1 LAHTPLGEEISPP
14 AAGDVQRRVPR
25 QGTYLMIVSLAG
37 DAHVGRANVNAGFFA
52 LAFGSALNPKLLAID
67 VLLARNRRRRAM
79 FLAVL
84 LAGFAVAA
92 TIGLVDV
99 LVVQASATIEAQRRA
114 SAAVDVA
121 LGTLLVII
129 GALVLTRWLRQR
141 RALAPAAGNQP
152 RLAKGKNGWTER
164 LLREPRLGLGVLV
177 GAIIGLPGAF
187 YLTALHRLVAGNWS
201 TATQVA
207 AVIIFVVI
215 ELMLIIIPFLF
226 LEFRPERTMA
236 TLERSQGWLL
246 THARLVVG
254 SIALALGAYLVITAI
269 ARLT

>member
-1 LAHTPLGEEISPP
+1 M
-14 AAGDVQRRVPR
+14 V
-25 QGTYLMIVSLAG
+25 VSLAG

-52 LAFGSALNPKLLAID
+52 LAFASALNPKLLAID

-84 LAGFAVAA
+84 LAGFAVAV

-99 LVVQASATIEAQRRA
+99 LVIQASATIAAQRRA
-114 SAAVDVA
+114 SAAVDLA

-129 GALVLTRWLRQR
+129 GALVLSRWPRPRRMPAPAGGSQAR
-141 RALAPAAGNQP
+141 RA
-152 RLAKGKNGWTER
+152 KKKNGWTER
-164 LLREPRLGLGVLV
+164 LLSEPRLGLGILV
-177 GAIIGLPGAF
+177 GAVIGLPGAL

-207 AVIIFVVI
+207 GVIIFVVI

-226 LEFRPERTMA
+226 LEFRPDRTVA
-236 TLERSQGWLL
+236 TLERSQSWLL

-254 SIALALGAYLVITAI
+254 SIALALGAYLLITAI
-269 ARLT
+269 ARLA

>member
-1 LAHTPLGEEISPP
+1 
-14 AAGDVQRRVPR
+14 V
-25 QGTYLMIVSLAG
+25 
-37 DAHVGRANVNAGFFA
+37 HVGRANVNAGFFA
-52 LAFGSALNPKLLAID
+52 LAFASALNPKLLAVD

-84 LAGFAVAA
+84 LAGFAVAV

-99 LVVQASATIEAQRRA
+99 LFIQASSTIAAQRHA
-114 SAAVDVA
+114 SAAVDLA

-141 RALAPAAGNQP
+141 RTPAPAGGSQAQ
-152 RLAKGKNGWTER
+152 RAKKNGWTER
-164 LLREPRLGLGVLV
+164 ILSEPRLGFGMVV
-177 GAIIGLPGAF
+177 GAIIGLPGVL

-207 AVIIFVVI
+207 GVIIFVVI

-226 LEFRPERTMA
+226 LEFRPDRTVA
-236 TLERSQGWLL
+236 TLERSQSWLL
-246 THARLVVG
+246 RHARLVVG
-254 SIALALGAYLVITAI
+254 SIAFALGAYLVITAI
-269 ARLT
+269 ARLA

>member
-1 LAHTPLGEEISPP
+1 MVVSV
-14 AAGDVQRRVPR
+14 AGDV
-25 QGTYLMIVSLAG
+25 
-37 DAHVGRANVNAGFFA
+37 HVGRANVNAGFFA
-52 LAFGSALNPKLLAID
+52 LAFASALNPKLLAID

-84 LAGFAVAA
+84 LAGFAVAV

-99 LVVQASATIEAQRRA
+99 LVIQASATIAEQRRA
-114 SAAVDVA
+114 SAAVDLA

-129 GALVLTRWLRQR
+129 GALVLTRRLRQR
-141 RALAPAAGNQP
+141 RAAAPAAEGQSE
-152 RLAKGKNGWTER
+152 RVKKNGWTER
-164 LLREPRLGLGVLV
+164 ILREPRLGFGFVV
-177 GAIIGLPGAF
+177 GAIVGLPGAF

-207 AVIIFVVI
+207 GVIIFVVI

-226 LEFRPERTMA
+226 LEFRPDRTAA

-246 THARLVVG
+246 RHASLVVG

-269 ARLT
+269 VRLT